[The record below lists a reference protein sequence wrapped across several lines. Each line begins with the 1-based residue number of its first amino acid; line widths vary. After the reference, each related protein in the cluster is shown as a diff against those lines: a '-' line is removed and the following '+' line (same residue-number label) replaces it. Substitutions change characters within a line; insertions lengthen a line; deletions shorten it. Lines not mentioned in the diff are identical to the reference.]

1 MYKKIGW
8 IVFCFIFVWVG
19 METFAKG
26 QNAPYRLSDKDV
38 KRLLDRLEKDSD
50 KFRKSVDKTL
60 DKSRLDSTNREDDI
74 NRFVKDFEDEIDR
87 LKDRF
92 GDHKMVSAD
101 VEAVLR
107 RAVLMDRF
115 MQRHLVSTEMQG
127 DWAAV
132 KADLDEL
139 ARAYNV
145 SWEWERM
152 TR

>member
-1 MYKKIGW
+1 
-8 IVFCFIFVWVG
+8 

-92 GDHKMVSAD
+92 DDHKTVSAD
-101 VEAVLR
+101 VEVVLR
-107 RAVLMDRF
+107 RAVLIDRF
-115 MQRHLVSTEMQG
+115 MQRHRVSTEMQG

-145 SWEWERM
+145 SWEWERA